1 MTGESNEPNALREEA
16 RALTSEWLTAGR
28 FAPRCDSWLRSVD
41 LEFSRDLGKRGLL
54 GVTWPAPYGRG
65 ASFLARLA
73 VTEELL
79 RVGAPVAA
87 HWIGDRQIGPSIL
100 AHGTPE
106 LQEELLPSLATAD
119 TRFCLGMSEPEAGSD
134 LAAVRTRA
142 VRCDGGWRVTGR
154 KIWTSGA
161 HIATHLYV
169 LARTTPADQVAR
181 RHEGLSEF
189 VLDMDSPGIDVTP
202 IVDMA
207 GERHYNEVALD
218 DVFVPER
225 RLLGVEGAGWS
236 QVTGQLAFE
245 RGGPERFLSTYPLLS
260 RAMEAPAVA
269 ADPAL
274 RARLGE
280 LVARLTVLRRL
291 CAQIAVAMD
300 GGAAPVQEA
309 ATCKYLGNRFELDVV
324 EFARAAIAA
333 GAEELRADADAAQ
346 LAAPGFGIRGGAAD
360 VLLAL
365 VTKQELRT

>member
-1 MTGESNEPNALREEA
+1 MIADAPGPAELRAEA
-16 RALTSEWLTAGR
+16 RALISEWLAAGR
-28 FAPRCDSWLRSVD
+28 FVPRCDSWLRSAD

-100 AHGTPE
+100 KHGTGE
-106 LQEELLPSLATAD
+106 LQDELLPAIVTAD
-119 TRFCLGMSEPEAGSD
+119 ARFCLGMSEPEAGSD

-142 VRCDGGWRVTGR
+142 VPCEGGWRMTGR

-161 HIATHLYV
+161 HIATHMYV
-169 LARTTPADQVAR
+169 LARTTPADQVSR

-189 VLDMDSPGIDVTP
+189 VVDMDSQGIEVSP

-207 GERHYNEVALD
+207 GEHHFNEVSFD
-218 DVFVPER
+218 EVFVPAR
-225 RLLGVEGAGWS
+225 RLLGREGDGWA

-245 RGGPERFLSTYPLLS
+245 RGGPERFLSTYPLLA
-260 RAMEAPAVA
+260 RAMAAQAVA
-269 ADPAL
+269 ADAGL
-274 RARLGE
+274 RARLGD

-291 CAQIAVAMD
+291 CVEIAMAMD
-300 GGAAPVQEA
+300 AGSAPVLQA
-309 ATCKYLGNRFELDVV
+309 ATCKYLGNRFELDVI
-324 EFARAAIAA
+324 EFARAAVAA
-333 GAEELRADADAAQ
+333 GAEELRADTEAAQ
-346 LAAPGFGIRGGAAD
+346 LASPGFGIRGGAAD
-360 VLLAL
+360 VLLSLIARA
-365 VTKQELRT
+365 ELS